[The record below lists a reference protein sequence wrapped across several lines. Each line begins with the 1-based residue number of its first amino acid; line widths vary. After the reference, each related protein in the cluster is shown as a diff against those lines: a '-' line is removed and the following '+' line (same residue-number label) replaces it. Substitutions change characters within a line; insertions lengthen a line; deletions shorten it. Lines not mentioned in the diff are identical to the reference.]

1 MVLRLHHLSHA
12 LWSIGLHR
20 AAKLLGF
27 AIQVVFSAA
36 LPPETRLP
44 DDLVLHHRGLGVV
57 IHPNV
62 RIGRGGQL
70 QHHACLATDIARN
83 DPRCMIIGDDVLIGA
98 HAIVLGPVRIG
109 DGAIIGA
116 GAVVTRDVP
125 PGTTVGGV
133 PARILTGG
141 RSFA

>member
-12 LWSIGLHR
+12 LWSMGLHR
-20 AAKLLGF
+20 PAKLLAF
-27 AIQVVFSAA
+27 AIQVVFGAS

-44 DDLVLHHRGLGVV
+44 DDLVLHHHGLGVV

-62 RIGRGGQL
+62 TIGRGCQL
-70 QHHACLATDIARN
+70 QHHACLATDVARR
-83 DPRCMIIGDDVLIGA
+83 DPRTMIVGDDVAIGA

-109 DGAIIGA
+109 TGAMIGA

-133 PARILTGG
+133 PARPLTAGS
-141 RSFA
+141 RE